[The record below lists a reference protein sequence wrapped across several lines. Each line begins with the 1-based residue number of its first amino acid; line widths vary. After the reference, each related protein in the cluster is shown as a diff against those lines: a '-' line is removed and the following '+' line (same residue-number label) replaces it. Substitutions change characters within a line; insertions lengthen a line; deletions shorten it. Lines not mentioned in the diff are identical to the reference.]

1 MRTLGNQAAGVGEL
15 ALPLNKDLFFSA
27 WGRGPEN
34 SPAILDLRLLGTLE
48 SCEGKRK
55 NKALS
60 AFASWRPWDS
70 LCQGEIQKSETEA
83 GRDGGGTLKMRVT

>member
-1 MRTLGNQAAGVGEL
+1 MHPLGNQAAGVGEL

-48 SCEGKRK
+48 SCEGKKK

-60 AFASWRPWDS
+60 DFASWRPRDS
-70 LCQGEIQKSETEA
+70 LCQGEVQKSEAEQGEMGEA
-83 GRDGGGTLKMRVT
+83 P